1 MSFEIDQ
8 ESLLVNVPGAATLAS
23 IERALSSTRA
33 DGGFTLGIG
42 VAGETSSVAEWLAA
56 GAPGAPSMF
65 SDPADHLVAGLS
77 ATLANGKTLEI
88 RPSPRR
94 AVGPDLIALFVS
106 ANGRFGTIDRVWLRI
121 HRKDA
126 LCRVSLPLRGLDL
139 DAPVSVEESALLDRI
154 AHALRESREPR
165 E

>member
-1 MSFEIDQ
+1 MSFEIDPT
-8 ESLLVNVPGAATLAS
+8 SLLVNVPSAATLAS
-23 IERALSSTRA
+23 IERALSSSRA
-33 DGGFTLGIG
+33 ETTDSGFTLGLS
-42 VAGETSSVAEWLAA
+42 VANDTTSVAEWLAA
-56 GAPGAPSMF
+56 DAPDAPSMF

-77 ATLANGKTLEI
+77 ATLANGTTLEI

-126 LCRVSLPLRGLDL
+126 LSRVSLPLRGLDL

-154 AHALRESREPR
+154 ARALLE
-165 E
+165 